1 MRKAIKI
8 FIWYVLPVIIML
20 IIITLVSL
28 PYVAK
33 KYINEHGKEYTGRK
47 LAVDQIRINY
57 FTKTFRIIDFKMYE
71 PDGQQ
76 SFIAFDTLLIKI
88 NPIHLFSSELD
99 IDQIRLVKP
108 EVNIVRH
115 DTVYNFDDII
125 VFLKSKPKGEPDKK
139 SSGPYK
145 YVLRNISLERG
156 KLSFNDKGANY
167 TNIMKDLGFAIPY
180 ISYNEEEIS
189 KVGLKFYF
197 ENGGFFQ
204 AKADYN
210 LKKGVYD
217 ADFTV
222 NQLDIA
228 PFLPYTRDYFR
239 LKSMEGI
246 VDGTFHLNGN
256 ISKLDSILINGDGNV
271 SNFTAK
277 DLSDRKVLGAKLGHV
292 VMKNSLPMKFS
303 FNFDTIALTEPYL
316 FFEMKDSTNNF
327 LNLMV
332 PSPPSSEPF
341 QYFYAINHLKI
352 EKGLVDFRE
361 SSHGEPFNYNLDQI
375 SFAIDSISSTS
386 KWIKAYSAA
395 RLNKRG
401 KLKVEMGIDPSNP
414 FELKVDYVLTNFQL
428 SDLNLYSKYYVGFPI
443 LLGNMYYQGK
453 TVIKAR
459 QITSE
464 NKLII
469 RNAKLGK
476 KSGGL
481 MNLPLKLAVYLLKD
495 INGDIILDLPLT
507 GDLKDPKTNISHLVW
522 QVLKNVVVKVVASPF
537 RALSRLMGVD
547 PAEVKGLE
555 FDYADTT
562 LTDRHLKRI
571 KLFTELEKKKPDM
584 KIELTYFNDIELEKN
599 EIAMGEAGKLFKA
612 STGSDYTREKA
623 QFTTFLAQKL
633 KSDTISP
640 VSGSL
645 LLIGNH
651 KLDSIQNSY
660 AQKRIHKIEAALH
673 SIDSTTRIKMATP
686 NKEVPENVG
695 SRPVFEL
702 KFSVDE

>member
-8 FIWYVLPVIIML
+8 FLLYVLPAIIML
-20 IIITLVSL
+20 IIIALIAF
-28 PYVAK
+28 PHVAK

-57 FTKTFRIIDFKMYE
+57 FTQTLRVIDFKMFE
-71 PDGQQ
+71 PDDRQ

-88 NPIHLFSSELD
+88 NPVHLLSSELD

-108 EVNIVRH
+108 EVNIVRR
-115 DTVYNFDDII
+115 DTIFNFDDII
-125 VFLKSKPKGEPDKK
+125 AFVKSRPKGEPAKK
-139 SSGPYK
+139 SSAPYK

-156 KLSFNDKGANY
+156 KLSFTDKGANY
-167 TNIMKDLGFAIPY
+167 TNIMKDLKFAVPY

-204 AKADYN
+204 ARADYN

-217 ADFTV
+217 ADLTV

-239 LKSMEGI
+239 LKSLEGI
-246 VDGTFHLNGN
+246 VDGSFHLNGN
-256 ISKLDSILINGDGNV
+256 ISKIDSIQFSGDGNL
-271 SNFTAK
+271 SNFAAK
-277 DLSDRKVLGAKLGHV
+277 DLSDRKVLGAKQGHV
-292 VMKNSLPMKFS
+292 VMKNSLPMKFA
-303 FNFDTIALTEPYL
+303 FNFDTITLTEPYL

-332 PSPPSSEPF
+332 PGPPSSEPF
-341 QYFYAINHLKI
+341 HYFYAINHLKI
-352 EKGLVDFRE
+352 ENGLVDFRE

-375 SFAIDSISSTS
+375 SFAVDSFSSSS
-386 KWIKAYSAA
+386 KWVTAYSAA

-495 INGDIILDLPLT
+495 VNGDIILDLPLT
-507 GDLKDPKTNISHLVW
+507 GDLNDPKTNIGHLVW
-522 QVLKNVVVKVVASPF
+522 QVVKNVVIKVVASPF
-537 RALSRLMGVD
+537 MALSRLMGVD

-555 FDYADTT
+555 FNYADTT
-562 LTDRHLKRI
+562 ITDLHLKRI

-584 KIELTYFNDIELEKN
+584 KMELTYYNDAESEKR
-599 EIAMGEAGKLFKA
+599 EIALIEAGKLFKA
-612 STGSDYTREKA
+612 STGADYTREKA
-623 QFTTFLAQKL
+623 QFAAFVAQKL
-633 KSDTISP
+633 KSDTINP
-640 VSGSL
+640 VAGSL
-645 LLIGNH
+645 QLIGNH
-651 KLDSIQNSY
+651 KLDSIQSSY
-660 AQKRIHKIEAALH
+660 VQKRIHKIDAALH
-673 SIDSTTRIKMATP
+673 GIDSTTRIRMVTP

-702 KFSVDE
+702 KFSVEE

>member
-1 MRKAIKI
+1 
-8 FIWYVLPVIIML
+8 
-20 IIITLVSL
+20 
-28 PYVAK
+28 
-33 KYINEHGKEYTGRK
+33 
-47 LAVDQIRINY
+47 
-57 FTKTFRIIDFKMYE
+57 
-71 PDGQQ
+71 
-76 SFIAFDTLLIKI
+76 
-88 NPIHLFSSELD
+88 
-99 IDQIRLVKP
+99 
-108 EVNIVRH
+108 
-115 DTVYNFDDII
+115 
-125 VFLKSKPKGEPDKK
+125 
-139 SSGPYK
+139 
-145 YVLRNISLERG
+145 
-156 KLSFNDKGANY
+156 
-167 TNIMKDLGFAIPY
+167 
-180 ISYNEEEIS
+180 
-189 KVGLKFYF
+189 
-197 ENGGFFQ
+197 
-204 AKADYN
+204 
-210 LKKGVYD
+210 
-217 ADFTV
+217 
-222 NQLDIA
+222 
-228 PFLPYTRDYFR
+228 
-239 LKSMEGI
+239 
-246 VDGTFHLNGN
+246 
-256 ISKLDSILINGDGNV
+256 
-271 SNFTAK
+271 
-277 DLSDRKVLGAKLGHV
+277 
-292 VMKNSLPMKFS
+292 
-303 FNFDTIALTEPYL
+303 
-316 FFEMKDSTNNF
+316 
-327 LNLMV
+327 
-332 PSPPSSEPF
+332 
-341 QYFYAINHLKI
+341 
-352 EKGLVDFRE
+352 
-361 SSHGEPFNYNLDQI
+361 
-375 SFAIDSISSTS
+375 
-386 KWIKAYSAA
+386 
-395 RLNKRG
+395 
-401 KLKVEMGIDPSNP
+401 MGIDPSNP

-584 KIELTYFNDIELEKN
+584 KIELTYFNDIELEKK

-673 SIDSTTRIKMATP
+673 SIDSTTRIKMVTP

>member
-1 MRKAIKI
+1 MQKAIKI
-8 FIWYVLPVIIML
+8 LFLYVLPVVIAL
-20 IIITLVSL
+20 IIIALVAL
-28 PYVAK
+28 PHVAK
-33 KYINEHGKEYTGRK
+33 KYVNEHGQEYAGRK
-47 LAVDQIRINY
+47 LAVDQIRFNY
-57 FTKTFRIIDFKMYE
+57 FTNTLRIIDFKMFE
-71 PDGQQ
+71 QDDQQ

-88 NPIHLFSSELD
+88 NPVRLLSSELE

-108 EVNIVRH
+108 EVNIMRRDSVF
-115 DTVYNFDDII
+115 NFDDII
-125 VFLKSKPKGEPDKK
+125 AFIKSKPKGEPAKK

-145 YVLRNISLERG
+145 YVLKNISLEKG

-167 TNIMKDLGFAIPY
+167 TNIMKDLKFAVPY

-204 AKADYN
+204 AGAHYN

-239 LKSMEGI
+239 LKSMVGM

-256 ISKLDSILINGDGNV
+256 ISKLDSILISGEGKV
-271 SNFTAK
+271 SDFAAK
-277 DLSDRKVLGAKLGHV
+277 DLSDRKVLGAKQGHV
-292 VMKNSLPMKFS
+292 VMKDSWPMKFS
-303 FNFDTIALTEPYL
+303 FNFDAIALNEPYL

-332 PSPPSSEPF
+332 PSLPSNQPF
-341 QYFYAINHLKI
+341 QYYYAINHLEI
-352 EKGLVDFRE
+352 ENGLVDFRE

-375 SFAIDSISSTS
+375 SFAVDSVSSTS
-386 KWIKAYSAA
+386 KWVNAYSAA

-414 FELKVDYVLTNFQL
+414 FELKVGYVMTNFQL

-453 TVIKAR
+453 TIIKAR
-459 QITSE
+459 QILSE

-507 GDLKDPKTNISHLVW
+507 GDLNDPKTKIGHLVW

-537 RALSRLMGVD
+537 MALSRLMGVD
-547 PAEVKGLE
+547 PAEVKGIE
-555 FDYADTT
+555 FNYADTM
-562 LTDRHLKRI
+562 LTDRHIRRI

-584 KIELTYFNDIELEKN
+584 KMELTYYNDTELEKK
-599 EIAMGEAGKLFKA
+599 EIAMDETVKLFKA
-612 STGSDYTREKA
+612 STGIDYNKEKA
-623 QFTTFLAQKL
+623 QFTAFVAQKL
-633 KSDTISP
+633 KSDTINP

-660 AQKRIHKIEAALH
+660 AQKRIYKIEAALH
-673 SIDSTTRIKMATP
+673 SIDSTTRIKMVTP
-686 NKEVPENVG
+686 KKEVPENVG

-702 KFSVDE
+702 KYSVDE